1 MNREFPPLLQP
12 IALEL
17 NNVLNKLEEILS
29 PLAKSLLLQELPP
42 RENDLLVPPGLVLLS
57 ASLFNKK
64 ERAILPALFILLV
77 HIGSLLHNIPDRKK
91 GKEKQLL
98 ILTGDY
104 IYGHLFQLLCETDCF
119 PLLERFA
126 RLISVMNEGNT
137 ILETARQSSGEN
149 IQAVVEGL
157 RRQHGVFFGECC
169 ALGCLFAGGTEEEQ
183 ERLYRFGVEF
193 GIAYGAKKY
202 GLAPFNFNSLPNF
215 ADNTALEMYTQELIS
230 SPTTQEVFTNLS

>member
-1 MNREFPPLLQP
+1 MNRVFPPLLQS
-12 IALEL
+12 IASEL
-17 NNVLNKLEEILS
+17 NKVLNKLEEILS
-29 PLAKSLLLQELPP
+29 PLAKSLLQELSP

-64 ERAILPALFILLV
+64 ERAVLPALFIMLV
-77 HIGSLLHNIPDRKK
+77 NIGSLLHNIPARKK
-91 GKEKQLL
+91 GKENQLL

-104 IYGHLFQLLCETDCF
+104 ICGHLFQLLCETDSF

-137 ILETARQSSGEN
+137 ILETARQSSREN
-149 IQAVVEGL
+149 IQAVMEGL
-157 RRQHGVFFGECC
+157 RRKHGVFFGECC

-183 ERLYRFGVEF
+183 EQLYHFGFEF

-202 GLAPFNFNSLPNF
+202 GMELFKIKTLPCF
-215 ADNTALEMYTQELIS
+215 ANNTALEMFAQELIS
-230 SPTTQEVFTNLS
+230 SPVRQRAFT